1 MDNYDCNS
9 SFPTRFRALLEAKI
23 ETPANRSEITRKEF
37 AEKVLYCSR
46 QTISRYAEGKTP
58 PNILDLQ
65 AIAKYYQVS
74 CDWLLGIDTCVTKD
88 IKEIS
93 SIYGLNEYA
102 LLKLKKLAY
111 NPFTEQGKY
120 MGGSVP
126 VIELINYLLN
136 EDSENGVL
144 IAISNYLTS
153 DTLYTIDGYDL
164 QSINDNDEAYKLKE
178 KVHEVDNTL
187 LDTSL
192 FFDIQVELKLLKD
205 KPHPVTHYK

>member
-1 MDNYDCNS
+1 MD
-9 SFPTRFRALLEAKI
+9 
-23 ETPANRSEITRKEF
+23 
-37 AEKVLYCSR
+37 
-46 QTISRYAEGKTP
+46 
-58 PNILDLQ
+58 
-65 AIAKYYQVS
+65 
-74 CDWLLGIDTCVTKD
+74 
-88 IKEIS
+88 
-93 SIYGLNEYA
+93 
-102 LLKLKKLAY
+102 
-111 NPFTEQGKY
+111 
-120 MGGSVP
+120 GSVP